1 MIRCLQALACL
12 AILFSSSPAHAQQG
26 LQVAFGA
33 RGLEKLSWH
42 GQTLEDLQR
51 WPDDAFHI
59 GHMKA
64 FDPSGRPLNSGQYG
78 WGENHDSRT
87 WDAARKT
94 WTYHFSWGSIRV
106 AYRQQGDSLSVIV
119 TESNRF
125 GSNIVFD
132 GAEIYPL
139 VLHLPRVPAGFGEPG
154 DSRFIANIDQ
164 PSVLAAD
171 FGAGEAVL
179 SSTDDAKPLYT
190 GFQAMGKDFTYA
202 AVCSGTAPD
211 GFTSHGQGRL
221 LRPGESETFSM
232 SLRFADAG
240 TPLSEAAP
248 DAYRAFAQRWPETL
262 HWTDRRIIGTVFL
275 ASSAQ
280 GDKTHPAGFPNN
292 PRRYFTDPTVDVKTP
307 EGLKQFQ
314 ARILKQGADLVENLK
329 RLNAQG
335 AITWDVEGEEF
346 PQDTSYACS
355 PDQIATLSPEMES
368 RITEEASPYDGMK
381 LDDAYFKMILDAGFR
396 VGVCVR
402 PQHFTIAPDGTAR
415 QVTLPDDQVAR
426 ELIRKMKYAHDRW
439 DATIFYLDSTVE
451 GDGSTLPAS
460 ILEQAAVSLP
470 DSLLIPEESSPRM
483 YRATAPFRTF
493 LFHGDLGTPADIRAL
508 YPHAFSANLINDV
521 DPTKLKEH
529 RLALTDSVRHGD
541 VLMDLAGYW
550 QANDPIVVEI
560 YRGAATSAGK

>member
-1 MIRCLQALACL
+1 LL
-12 AILFSSSPAHAQQG
+12 SSHTSQAQQG
-26 LQVAFGA
+26 LQVEFGTA
-33 RGLEKLSWH
+33 GLKKLSWH

-64 FDPSGRPLNSGQYG
+64 FDTAGHPLPSGQYG
-78 WGENHDSRT
+78 WGENHDSRN
-87 WDAARKT
+87 WDAASKT

-106 AYRQQGDSLSVIV
+106 QYRQQGDSLSVIV
-119 TESNRF
+119 TESNRS

-132 GAEIYPL
+132 GASVYPL
-139 VLHLPRVPAGFGEPG
+139 VLHMPRVPVGFGERG
-154 DSRFIANIDQ
+154 DSHIIANLDQ

-190 GFQAMGKDFTYA
+190 GFQAMGKDFAYA
-202 AVCSGTAPD
+202 PVISGTSPD
-211 GFTSHGQGRL
+211 GLRGHGRGRL
-221 LRPGESETFSM
+221 LRPGESESFSA
-232 SLRFADAG
+232 SLRFVAAA
-240 TPLSEAAP
+240 TPPSEAAP
-248 DAYRAFAQRWPETL
+248 DAYKAFARRWPETL

-275 ASSAQ
+275 ASSAE
-280 GDKTHPAGFPNN
+280 GDKTHSAGFPNN

-307 EGLKQFQ
+307 EGLKHFQ
-314 ARILKQGADLVENLK
+314 ARILKQAADIVENLK
-329 RLNAQG
+329 RLHAQG
-335 AITWDVEGEEF
+335 TITWDIEGEEF
-346 PQDTSYACS
+346 PQDTSYACT
-355 PDQIATLSPEMES
+355 PDQVATLSPEMES
-368 RITEEASPYDGMK
+368 KVSDEGSPYRGMK
-381 LDDAYFKMILDAGFR
+381 LDDAYFKIIHDAEFR

-402 PQHFTIAPDGTAR
+402 PQQFTFAPDGSAR
-415 QVTLPDDQVAR
+415 QVTLPDDEVAG

-439 DATIFYLDSTVE
+439 GATIFYLDSTVE

-460 ILEQAAVSLP
+460 ILEQAAASLP
-470 DSLLIPEESSPRM
+470 DSLLIPEESTPRM

-508 YPHAFSANLINDV
+508 YPQAFSANLINDV
-521 DPTKLKEH
+521 DPAKLEAH

-550 QANDPIVVEI
+550 QANNPIVVEI
-560 YRGAATSAGK
+560 YRAAAASAGK